1 MTKIL
6 IVEDETAIAELL
18 KIGLTKAGY
27 NSEYV
32 LDGKSAAD
40 KIETI
45 NYDLI
50 ILDIM
55 LPEIDGYELIEYIE
69 PMNIPVI
76 FITAKGS
83 LKDRVRGLRMG
94 ADDYIVKPFELDE
107 VVARVESV
115 LRRYGKINGSIVYN
129 DIEINTKM
137 RQVIKANN
145 EIILTPKEY
154 ELLLILIQNKNVLLN
169 REDLFEKVWER
180 EFTGDSRTLDL
191 HIQRLRKKLD
201 DKDII
206 KSVYGIGYMMKG

>member
-6 IVEDETAIAELL
+6 IAEDETAIAELL

-169 REDLFEKVWER
+169 IFRK
-180 EFTGDSRTLDL
+180 EFMIFKILSL
-191 HIQRLRKKLD
+191 
-201 DKDII
+201 
-206 KSVYGIGYMMKG
+206 